1 MVTMAQAASIVVAGA
16 SVAALVSQPAFRVSL
31 TAALARWTGYNA
43 PGGLW
48 RIAAILLALANLK
61 NLPFVW
67 HVRTQSPKTSR
78 PTSIFRTQTDRTPQ
92 LRFFRAFVYQLY
104 LQPTPIPPHALFQP
118 IITSTRT
125 TLLETDY
132 NMHKSNSTYFSDM
145 DISRTHLFT
154 AIIRNG
160 IRKNSRLGGASKS
173 SVSVAG
179 ATEGTRGKHYIALG
193 GISCL
198 FKKEILP
205 YQKYEIWTRLL
216 CWDRKWFYLV
226 THLVK
231 PGVAKP
237 DSWSLQPWRKAT
249 SPSGIDKEA
258 LLKAVHAT
266 AIAKYVIKRGRI
278 TVSPEQ
284 ALVDAEMVPLKPG
297 GWVYQ
302 GENGDVLPEK
312 VEAKDWNWDVI
323 EKERLRGLVVA
334 QKFAEMDG
342 MHEFFDGG
350 KDGVLG
356 EFADLL
362 F

>member
-1 MVTMAQAASIVVAGA
+1 MAQTASIVVAGA
-16 SVAALVSQPAFRVSL
+16 SIAALVSQPALRGNL
-31 TAALARWTGYNA
+31 MAMLAKWTGYNA
-43 PGGLW
+43 PGGVW

-67 HVRTQSPKTSR
+67 H
-78 PTSIFRTQTDRTPQ
+78 
-92 LRFFRAFVYQLY
+92 LY

-154 AIIRNG
+154 ALIRNG
-160 IRKNSRLGGASKS
+160 IRKNSRLYGAKKNA
-173 SVSVAG
+173 VAGAVG
-179 ATEGTRGKHYIALG
+179 ATEGTRGKHMIALG

-205 YQKYEIWTRLL
+205 YKKYEMWTRLL

-231 PGVAKP
+231 PGVGQP
-237 DSWSLQPWRKAT
+237 ESWTLQPWKK
-249 SPSGIDKEA
+249 SKSNKDVDPEK
-258 LLKAVHAT
+258 LKGAVYAT

-278 TVSPEQ
+278 TVPPEQ
-284 ALVDAEMVPLKPG
+284 ALIDADMVPMKPE

-302 GENGDVLPEK
+302 GQVPEEYEANGDVLPK
-312 VEAKDWNWDVI
+312 AVEAKDWNWDVI
-323 EKERLRGLVVA
+323 EAERLRGLKVA
-334 QKFAEMDG
+334 ENFAAMDG
-342 MHEFFDGG
+342 MHDFFDGG

-356 EFADLL
+356 EYPDLL

>member
-1 MVTMAQAASIVVAGA
+1 MVTMAQTASIVVAGA
-16 SVAALVSQPAFRVSL
+16 SIAALVSQPALRGNL
-31 TAALARWTGYNA
+31 MAMLAKWTGYNA
-43 PGGLW
+43 PGGVW

-67 HVRTQSPKTSR
+67 H
-78 PTSIFRTQTDRTPQ
+78 
-92 LRFFRAFVYQLY
+92 LRFIRAFFYQLY

-154 AIIRNG
+154 ALIRNG
-160 IRKNSRLGGASKS
+160 IRKNSRLYGAKKNA
-173 SVSVAG
+173 VAGAVG
-179 ATEGTRGKHYIALG
+179 ATEGTRGKHMIALG

-205 YQKYEIWTRLL
+205 YKKYEMWTRLL

-231 PGVAKP
+231 PGVGQP
-237 DSWSLQPWRKAT
+237 ESWTLQPWKK
-249 SPSGIDKEA
+249 SKSNKDVDPEK
-258 LLKAVHAT
+258 LKGAVYAT

-278 TVSPEQ
+278 TVPPEQ
-284 ALVDAEMVPLKPG
+284 ALIDADMVPMKPE

-302 GENGDVLPEK
+302 GQAPEEYEANGDVLPK
-312 VEAKDWNWDVI
+312 AVEAKDWNWDVI
-323 EKERLRGLVVA
+323 EAERLRGLKVA
-334 QKFAEMDG
+334 ENFAAMDG
-342 MHEFFDGG
+342 MHDFFDGG

-356 EFADLL
+356 EYPDLL

>member
-1 MVTMAQAASIVVAGA
+1 MAQTASIVVAGA
-16 SVAALVSQPAFRVSL
+16 SIAALVSQPALRGNL
-31 TAALARWTGYNA
+31 MAMLAKWTGYNA
-43 PGGLW
+43 PGGVW

-67 HVRTQSPKTSR
+67 H
-78 PTSIFRTQTDRTPQ
+78 
-92 LRFFRAFVYQLY
+92 LRFIRAFFYQLY

-154 AIIRNG
+154 ALIRNG
-160 IRKNSRLGGASKS
+160 IRKNSRLYGAKKNA
-173 SVSVAG
+173 VAGAVG
-179 ATEGTRGKHYIALG
+179 ATEGTRGKHMIALG

-205 YQKYEIWTRLL
+205 YKKYEMWTRLL

-231 PGVAKP
+231 PGIGQP
-237 DSWSLQPWRKAT
+237 ESWTLQPWKK
-249 SPSGIDKEA
+249 SKSNKDVDPEK
-258 LLKAVHAT
+258 LKGAVYAT

-278 TVSPEQ
+278 TVPPEQ
-284 ALVDAEMVPLKPG
+284 ALIDADMVPMKPE

-302 GENGDVLPEK
+302 GQVPEEYEANGDVLPK
-312 VEAKDWNWDVI
+312 AVEAKDWNWDVI
-323 EKERLRGLVVA
+323 EAERLRGLKVA
-334 QKFAEMDG
+334 ENFAAMDG
-342 MHEFFDGG
+342 MHDFFDGG

-356 EFADLL
+356 EYPDLL

>member
-1 MVTMAQAASIVVAGA
+1 MAQTASIVVAGA
-16 SVAALVSQPAFRVSL
+16 SIAALVSQPALRGNL
-31 TAALARWTGYNA
+31 MAMLAKWTGYNA
-43 PGGLW
+43 PGGVW

-67 HVRTQSPKTSR
+67 H
-78 PTSIFRTQTDRTPQ
+78 
-92 LRFFRAFVYQLY
+92 LRFIRAFFYQLY

-154 AIIRNG
+154 ALIRNG
-160 IRKNSRLGGASKS
+160 IRKNSRLYGAKKNA
-173 SVSVAG
+173 VAGAVG
-179 ATEGTRGKHYIALG
+179 ATEGTRGKHMIALG

-205 YQKYEIWTRLL
+205 YKKYEMWTRLL

-231 PGVAKP
+231 PGVGQP
-237 DSWSLQPWRKAT
+237 ESWTLQPWKK
-249 SPSGIDKEA
+249 SKSNKDVDPEK
-258 LLKAVHAT
+258 LKGAVYAT

-278 TVSPEQ
+278 TVPPEQ
-284 ALVDAEMVPLKPG
+284 ALIDADMVPMKPE
-297 GWVYQ
+297 GWVYRGQ
-302 GENGDVLPEK
+302 VPEKYEANGDVLPK
-312 VEAKDWNWDVI
+312 AVEAKDWNWDVI
-323 EKERLRGLVVA
+323 EAERLRGLKVA
-334 QKFAEMDG
+334 ENFAAMDG
-342 MHEFFDGG
+342 MHDFFDGG

-356 EFADLL
+356 EYPDLL

>member
-1 MVTMAQAASIVVAGA
+1 MAQTAGVIIGGASI
-16 SVAALVSQPAFRVSL
+16 AALAAQPAWRGSL
-31 TAALARWTGYNA
+31 LATLARWTGYHA
-43 PGGLW
+43 PGSLW
-48 RIAAILLALANLK
+48 RIAAILLALVNLK

-67 HVRTQSPKTSR
+67 H
-78 PTSIFRTQTDRTPQ
+78 
-92 LRFFRAFVYQLY
+92 LRFCRALFYQLY

-160 IRKNSRLGGASKS
+160 IRKNSRLYGAKKS
-173 SVSVAG
+173 ALSGAVG
-179 ATEGTRGKHYIALG
+179 ATKGTRGRHMIALG

-205 YQKYEIWTRLL
+205 YKKYEMWTRLL

-231 PGVAKP
+231 PGVAQP
-237 DSWSLQPWRKAT
+237 NSWTLQPWAKSHSRLQ
-249 SPSGIDKEA
+249 SNIDAAK
-258 LLKAVHAT
+258 LKDAVYAT

-278 TVSPEQ
+278 TVPPEQ
-284 ALVDAEMVPLKPG
+284 ALIDADMVPLKPE
-297 GWVYQ
+297 GWAYHGAAPEQ
-302 GENGDVLPEK
+302 GDVNATALPATPKPE
-312 VEAKDWNWDVI
+312 EWNWDVI
-323 EKERLRGLVVA
+323 EAERLRGLA
-334 QKFAEMDG
+334 IAGKFAEMDG
-342 MHEFFDGG
+342 MHDFFDGG

-356 EFADLL
+356 EYPDLL

>member
-1 MVTMAQAASIVVAGA
+1 MAQTASIVVAGA
-16 SVAALVSQPAFRVSL
+16 SIAALVSQPALRGNLMAML
-31 TAALARWTGYNA
+31 TKWTGYNA
-43 PGGLW
+43 PGGVW

-67 HVRTQSPKTSR
+67 H
-78 PTSIFRTQTDRTPQ
+78 
-92 LRFFRAFVYQLY
+92 LRFIRAFFYQLY

-154 AIIRNG
+154 ALIRNG
-160 IRKNSRLGGASKS
+160 IRKNSRLYGAKKNA
-173 SVSVAG
+173 VAGAVG
-179 ATEGTRGKHYIALG
+179 ATEGTRGKHMIALG

-205 YQKYEIWTRLL
+205 YKKYEMWTRLL

-231 PGVAKP
+231 PGVGQP
-237 DSWSLQPWRKAT
+237 ESWTLQPWKK
-249 SPSGIDKEA
+249 SKSNKDVDPEK
-258 LLKAVHAT
+258 LKGAVYAT

-278 TVSPEQ
+278 TVPPEQ
-284 ALVDAEMVPLKPG
+284 ALIDADMVPMKPE

-302 GENGDVLPEK
+302 GQVPEEYEANGDVLPK
-312 VEAKDWNWDVI
+312 AVEAKDWNWDVI
-323 EKERLRGLVVA
+323 EAERLRGLKVA
-334 QKFAEMDG
+334 ENFAAMDG
-342 MHEFFDGG
+342 MHDFFDGG
-350 KDGVLG
+350 KDGALG
-356 EFADLL
+356 EYPDLL

>member
-1 MVTMAQAASIVVAGA
+1 MAQTASIVVAGA
-16 SVAALVSQPAFRVSL
+16 SIAALVSQPALRGNL
-31 TAALARWTGYNA
+31 MAMLAKWTGYNA
-43 PGGLW
+43 PEGVW

-67 HVRTQSPKTSR
+67 H
-78 PTSIFRTQTDRTPQ
+78 
-92 LRFFRAFVYQLY
+92 LRFIRAFFYQLY

-154 AIIRNG
+154 ALIRNG
-160 IRKNSRLGGASKS
+160 IRKNSRLYGAKKNT
-173 SVSVAG
+173 VAGAVG
-179 ATEGTRGKHYIALG
+179 ATEGTRGKHMIALG

-205 YQKYEIWTRLL
+205 YKKYEMWTRLL

-231 PGVAKP
+231 PGVGQP
-237 DSWSLQPWRKAT
+237 ESWTLQPWKK
-249 SPSGIDKEA
+249 SKSNKDVDPEK
-258 LLKAVHAT
+258 LKGAVYAT

-278 TVSPEQ
+278 TVPPEQ
-284 ALVDAEMVPLKPG
+284 ALIDADMVPMKPE

-302 GENGDVLPEK
+302 GQVPEEYEANGDVLPK
-312 VEAKDWNWDVI
+312 AVEAKDWNWDVI
-323 EKERLRGLVVA
+323 EAERLRGLKVA
-334 QKFAEMDG
+334 ENFAAMDG
-342 MHEFFDGG
+342 MHDFFDGG

-356 EFADLL
+356 EYPDLL

>member
-1 MVTMAQAASIVVAGA
+1 MAQTASIVVAGA
-16 SVAALVSQPAFRVSL
+16 SMAAIVSQPALRDNL
-31 TAALARWTGYNA
+31 MAMLAKWTGYNA
-43 PGGLW
+43 PGGVW

-67 HVRTQSPKTSR
+67 H
-78 PTSIFRTQTDRTPQ
+78 
-92 LRFFRAFVYQLY
+92 LRFIRAFFFQLY

-132 NMHKSNSTYFSDM
+132 NLHKSNSTYFSDM

-160 IRKNSRLGGASKS
+160 IRKNSRLYGAKKNA
-173 SVSVAG
+173 VAGAVG
-179 ATEGTRGKHYIALG
+179 ATEGTRGKHMIALG

-205 YQKYEIWTRLL
+205 YKKYEMWTRLL

-231 PGVAKP
+231 PGVAQP
-237 DSWSLQPWRKAT
+237 DSWTLQPWKKSKSIKDVDAE
-249 SPSGIDKEA
+249 K
-258 LLKAVHAT
+258 LKGAVYAT

-284 ALVDAEMVPLKPG
+284 ALIDADMVPTKPE

-302 GENGDVLPEK
+302 GAATEEHEANGDVLPK
-312 VEAKDWNWDVI
+312 AVEAKDWNWDVI
-323 EKERLRGLVVA
+323 EAERLRGLKVA
-334 QKFAEMDG
+334 ENFAALDG
-342 MHEFFDGG
+342 MHDFFDGG

-356 EFADLL
+356 EYADLL

>member
-1 MVTMAQAASIVVAGA
+1 MAQTASIVVAGA
-16 SVAALVSQPAFRVSL
+16 SIAALVSQPALRGNL
-31 TAALARWTGYNA
+31 MAMLAKWTGYNA
-43 PGGLW
+43 PGGVW

-67 HVRTQSPKTSR
+67 H
-78 PTSIFRTQTDRTPQ
+78 
-92 LRFFRAFVYQLY
+92 LRFIRAFFYQLY

-154 AIIRNG
+154 ALIRNG
-160 IRKNSRLGGASKS
+160 IRKNSRLYGAKKNA
-173 SVSVAG
+173 VAGAVG
-179 ATEGTRGKHYIALG
+179 ATEGTRGKHMIALG

-205 YQKYEIWTRLL
+205 YKKYEMWTRLL

-231 PGVAKP
+231 PGVGQP
-237 DSWSLQPWRKAT
+237 ESWTLQPWKKPK
-249 SPSGIDKEA
+249 SNKDVDPEK
-258 LLKAVHAT
+258 LKGAVYAT

-278 TVSPEQ
+278 TVPPEQ
-284 ALVDAEMVPLKPG
+284 ALIDADMVPMKPE

-302 GENGDVLPEK
+302 GQVPEEYEANSDVLPK
-312 VEAKDWNWDVI
+312 AVEAKDWNWDVI
-323 EKERLRGLVVA
+323 EAERLRGLKVA
-334 QKFAEMDG
+334 ENFAAMDG
-342 MHEFFDGG
+342 MHDFFDGG

-356 EFADLL
+356 EYPDLL

>member
-1 MVTMAQAASIVVAGA
+1 MVTMAQTASIVVAGA
-16 SVAALVSQPAFRVSL
+16 SIAALVSQPALRGNL
-31 TAALARWTGYNA
+31 MAMLAKWTGYNA
-43 PGGLW
+43 PGGVW

-67 HVRTQSPKTSR
+67 H
-78 PTSIFRTQTDRTPQ
+78 
-92 LRFFRAFVYQLY
+92 LRFIRAFFYQLY

-154 AIIRNG
+154 ALIRNG
-160 IRKNSRLGGASKS
+160 IRKNSRLYGAKKNA
-173 SVSVAG
+173 VAGAVG
-179 ATEGTRGKHYIALG
+179 ATEGTRGKHMIALG

-205 YQKYEIWTRLL
+205 YKKYEMWTRLL

-231 PGVAKP
+231 PGVGQP
-237 DSWSLQPWRKAT
+237 ESWTLQPWKK
-249 SPSGIDKEA
+249 SKSNKDVDLEK
-258 LLKAVHAT
+258 LKGAVYAT

-278 TVSPEQ
+278 TVPPEQ
-284 ALVDAEMVPLKPG
+284 ALIDADMVPMKPE

-302 GENGDVLPEK
+302 GQVPEEYEANGDVLPK
-312 VEAKDWNWDVI
+312 AVEAKDWNWDVI
-323 EKERLRGLVVA
+323 EAERLRGLKVA
-334 QKFAEMDG
+334 ENFAAMDG
-342 MHEFFDGG
+342 MHDFFDGG

-356 EFADLL
+356 EYPDLL